1 MELAG
6 SNYYFGTLVEKPF
19 IGDAMRPVEAAD
31 ILRANRLMYA
41 TAFLAMVLF
50 CGIPLLL
57 SLA

>member
-6 SNYYFGTLVEKPF
+6 SNYYFGTLVEKPS